1 MPTSERSAPE
11 TKTEDQKRVEAAR
24 RGQENYIKKLKEKLL
39 KNNVEAQTTLKEFIE
54 YFQQNLNDP
63 ASTLMAIEE
72 TTSIIKEEHKTDHS
86 VVPWVTFCLPKN
98 SRRNSFCI
106 YRHVC
111 FDFHT
116 KFLTTT
122 NSSSVSTSFSLYIIL
137 RSPLSLGYH
146 TNMAFACL
154 LIFFGMAVYDCVSNH
169 K

>member
-72 TTSIIKEEHKTDHS
+72 TMSIMKEEHNTEI
-86 VVPWVTFCLPKN
+86 N
-98 SRRNSFCI
+98 I
-106 YRHVC
+106 
-111 FDFHT
+111 
-116 KFLTTT
+116 
-122 NSSSVSTSFSLYIIL
+122 
-137 RSPLSLGYH
+137 
-146 TNMAFACL
+146 
-154 LIFFGMAVYDCVSNH
+154 
-169 K
+169 